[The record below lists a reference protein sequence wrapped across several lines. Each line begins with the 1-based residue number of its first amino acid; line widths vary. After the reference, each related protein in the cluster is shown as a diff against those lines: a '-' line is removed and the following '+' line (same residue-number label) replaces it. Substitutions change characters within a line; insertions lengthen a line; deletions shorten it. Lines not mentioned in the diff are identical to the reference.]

1 MGDIVNLNK
10 ARKIKAKDQARATA
24 KANRALHGV
33 TKPEKDRARAEREN
47 AAAQL
52 DQTRREPPTS

>member
-10 ARKIKAKDQARATA
+10 ARKARAKTQA
-24 KANRALHGV
+24 KAVASANRGLFGLPKAV
-33 TKPEKDRARAEREN
+33 KDKSRAEREK
-47 AAAQL
+47 ADRKL